1 MPNITPNAPGI
12 LCVDDNQDGADMC
25 ATLLKMCGFDARACY
40 DGETALRMAVESPP
54 ALCFIDLNM
63 PGMEGDELA
72 QRLRELMADHAI
84 KLVALTAM
92 ARDEDFRRTDAA
104 GFDLHL
110 IKPADPMEL
119 VRLARMMT

>member
-1 MPNITPNAPGI
+1 MPDTALNRPGI
-12 LCVDDNQDGADMC
+12 LCIDDNKDGADMC
-25 ATLLKMCGFDARACY
+25 AELLKMCGFDARACY

-84 KLVALTAM
+84 
-92 ARDEDFRRTDAA
+92 
-104 GFDLHL
+104 
-110 IKPADPMEL
+110 
-119 VRLARMMT
+119 